1 VIRSFCITA
10 ITATICLAVICC
22 SSSPQRASTS
32 SPKSGELTELNV
44 LTAPVGQ
51 DLDGRP
57 GIDGFSVRVYAN
69 IASNPKPVPIVS
81 GTLEILM
88 FDGTVYGRTNV
99 PPALHIWTFP
109 ANQLRNY
116 EFTARI
122 GIGYEFSLAW
132 RTNVPTRNLIS
143 VGARYTSPEG
153 KILTSSLSSV
163 TVLNK

>member
-1 VIRSFCITA
+1 VIKSFS
-10 ITATICLAVICC
+10 ITATAALCLAVIGC
-22 SSSPQRASTS
+22 SSSSRRS
-32 SPKSGELTELNV
+32 SLFAPKSGELTELNV
-44 LTAPVGQ
+44 LTAPVGL

-57 GIDGFSVRVYAN
+57 GIDGFSVRVYGN

-99 PPALHIWTFP
+99 PPALRIWTFP
-109 ANQLRNY
+109 ADQLRNH

-122 GIGYEFSLAW
+122 GVGYEFALPW
-132 RTNVPTRNLIS
+132 GTNVPTRNLIS